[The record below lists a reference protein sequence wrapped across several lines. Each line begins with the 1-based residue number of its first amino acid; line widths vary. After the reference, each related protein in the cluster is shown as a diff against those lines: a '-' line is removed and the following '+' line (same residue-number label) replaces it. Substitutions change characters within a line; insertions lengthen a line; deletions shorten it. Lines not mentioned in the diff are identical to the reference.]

1 MRPCSLLTALNF
13 RTGTDRHDTIFVSL
27 LLLVAETKKIFSNQK
42 QSKET
47 WLLQMMK
54 FWIREIFKETSISYS
69 SSRTTTWIIPKQQPS
84 KHFVYLSLC
93 MIYVVCHTSTG
104 ILNFLRWYFILHD
117 R

>member
-13 RTGTDRHDTIFVSL
+13 RTGTDRQDAIFVSL

-69 SSRTTTWIIPKQQPS
+69 SSRTTT
-84 KHFVYLSLC
+84 
-93 MIYVVCHTSTG
+93 
-104 ILNFLRWYFILHD
+104 
-117 R
+117 